1 MRVDLAARR
10 YAGALADAVEKTG
23 ETVAVQS
30 ELTEWETMMQRS
42 SDLLSLFRHP
52 AIQYEQKSK
61 VLESLVGKAGPR
73 KTTANFLRVLLR
85 NGRLADLGQINQ
97 AFAEELD
104 RRSNVVSAH
113 VTSARE
119 LSESEQGA
127 LQNNLHAL
135 TGRKVNLE
143 LAVDKDIIG
152 GMVTRV
158 GSTVYDSSIK
168 TQLEDLKQKLIKG

>member
-1 MRVDLAARR
+1 MSVDLAARR
-10 YAGALADAVEKTG
+10 YAVALADATEKTRD
-23 ETVAVQS
+23 ALNVQA
-30 ELTEWETMMQRS
+30 ELSQWDAMMQS
-42 SDLLSLFRHP
+42 SGDLLSLFRHP

-61 VLESLVGKAGPR
+61 VLESLLDKAKPG

-85 NGRLADLGQINQ
+85 NQRLGDLNQINQ

-104 RRSNVVSAH
+104 QRSNVVSAQ

-119 LSESEQGA
+119 LSDKEQSA
-127 LQNNLHAL
+127 LQNNLHKL